1 VSSRESLGVDI
12 GGVIISRVGG
22 EADTSFSSAN
32 YLETAGVPG
41 ALEVIRQLVDHRFG
55 ERVFLVSK
63 CGPRVQ
69 AKTLRWLKHHRF
81 FERTGVKPKHVR
93 FCLERSEKE
102 AICRKLG
109 ITHFID
115 DRVDVLQSLKSV
127 PHRFLLDSSSRT
139 SDRPSC
145 AGSPNA
151 IRIASRWSE
160 IGEVLLP
167 HSGRLNPGHRSG

>member
-1 VSSRESLGVDI
+1 VSSREALGVDI
-12 GGVIISRVGG
+12 GGVIISKVGG
-22 EADTSFSSAN
+22 EADTSFSGTN
-32 YLETAGVPG
+32 YLETAEVPG
-41 ALEVIRQLVDHRFG
+41 ALDVIKQLVDYRFG

-69 AKTLRWLKHHRF
+69 AKTLRWLKHHHF
-81 FERTGVKPKHVR
+81 FERTGVMPKHVR
-93 FCLERSEKE
+93 FCLERSDKE

-109 ITHFID
+109 ITYFID

-127 PHRFLLDSSSRT
+127 PHRFLLDFSPRESDREGRAASSS
-139 SDRPSC
+139 
-145 AGSPNA
+145 A

-167 HSGRLNPGHRSG
+167 HSGRLNPAHRSG

>member
-1 VSSRESLGVDI
+1 MSSREALGVDI
-12 GGVIISRVGG
+12 GGVIISKVGG
-22 EADTSFSSAN
+22 EADTSFSSTN
-32 YLETAGVPG
+32 YLETAEVPG
-41 ALEVIRQLVDHRFG
+41 ALEVIKQLVDYRFG
-55 ERVFLVSK
+55 ERVYLVSK

-69 AKTLRWLKHHRF
+69 AKTLRWLKQHHF

-93 FCLERSEKE
+93 FCLERSDKE

-127 PHRFLLDSSSRT
+127 RHRFLLDPSSRT
-139 SDRPSC
+139 SDRERR

-167 HSGRLNPGHRSG
+167 HSGRLRSSTR